1 MSDYIQKINYTP
13 DPQDYL
19 DFVNSVTSD
28 ASKNQIDFVDALMIM
43 EEQGAVPS
51 RLLTAA
57 LGLSGESAEFSEIIK
72 KCIFQGKEFDD
83 DTHKRLKSELSDVM
97 WYVAQGCI
105 ALNTSID
112 ELCEINTNKL
122 KERYPEGFSK
132 DKSENRKEGDL

>member
-1 MSDYIQKINYTP
+1 MSDK

-43 EEQGAVPS
+43 EEQGAEPS
-51 RLLTAA
+51 RLMTAA
-57 LGLSGESAEFSEIIK
+57 LGLNGEAAEFSEIIK

-122 KERYPEGFSK
+122 KQRYPEGFSK
-132 DKSENRKEGDL
+132 DKSENRKKGDL

>member
-1 MSDYIQKINYTP
+1 
-13 DPQDYL
+13 
-19 DFVNSVTSD
+19 
-28 ASKNQIDFVDALMIM
+28 M
-43 EEQGAVPS
+43 EEQGAEPS
-51 RLLTAA
+51 RLMTAA
-57 LGLSGESAEFSEIIK
+57 LGLNGEAAEFSEIIK

>member
-1 MSDYIQKINYTP
+1 MSDK

-43 EEQGAVPS
+43 EEQGAEPS
-51 RLLTAA
+51 RLMTAG
-57 LGLSGESAEFSEIIK
+57 LGLNGEAAEFSEIIK

>member
-1 MSDYIQKINYTP
+1 MSKG
-13 DPQDYL
+13 YL
-19 DFVNSVTSD
+19 KFVDSVTSD
-28 ASKNQIDFVDALMIM
+28 ASKHHIDFVDALMIM
-43 EEQGAVPS
+43 EEQGAEPS

-57 LGLSGESAEFSEIIK
+57 LGLNGEAAEFSEIIK

>member
-1 MSDYIQKINYTP
+1 MIDKE
-13 DPQDYL
+13 PQDYL

-43 EEQGAVPS
+43 EEQGAEPS
-51 RLLTAA
+51 RLMTAA
-57 LGLSGESAEFSEIIK
+57 LGLNGEAAEFSEIIK

>member
-1 MSDYIQKINYTP
+1 MSDK

-28 ASKNQIDFVDALMIM
+28 ASKHQIDFVDALMIM
-43 EEQGAVPS
+43 EEQGAEPS
-51 RLLTAA
+51 RLMTAA
-57 LGLSGESAEFSEIIK
+57 LGLNGEAAEFSEIIK

-132 DKSENRKEGDL
+132 DKSENRKKGDL

>member
-1 MSDYIQKINYTP
+1 MSKG
-13 DPQDYL
+13 YL
-19 DFVNSVTSD
+19 KFVDSVTSD
-28 ASKNQIDFVDALMIM
+28 ASKHQIDFVDALMIM
-43 EEQGAVPS
+43 EEQGAEPS
-51 RLLTAA
+51 RLMTAA
-57 LGLSGESAEFSEIIK
+57 LGLNGEAAEFSEIIK

>member
-1 MSDYIQKINYTP
+1 MSDK

-43 EEQGAVPS
+43 EEQGAEPS
-51 RLLTAA
+51 RLMTAA
-57 LGLSGESAEFSEIIK
+57 LGLNGEAAEFSEIIK

>member
-1 MSDYIQKINYTP
+1 MSDYKP

-43 EEQGAVPS
+43 EEQGAEPS
-51 RLLTAA
+51 RLMTAA
-57 LGLSGESAEFSEIIK
+57 LGLNGEAAEFSEIIK

>member
-1 MSDYIQKINYTP
+1 MSDK

-43 EEQGAVPS
+43 EEQGAEPS
-51 RLLTAA
+51 RLMTAA
-57 LGLSGESAEFSEIIK
+57 LGLNGEAAEFSEIIK

-122 KERYPEGFSK
+122 KERYTHGFSK

>member
-1 MSDYIQKINYTP
+1 MSDK

-43 EEQGAVPS
+43 EEQGAEPS
-51 RLLTAA
+51 RLMTAA
-57 LGLSGESAEFSEIIK
+57 LGLNGEAAEFSEISK

-83 DTHKRLKSELSDVM
+83 DTHKRLKAELSDVM

>member
-1 MSDYIQKINYTP
+1 MSDK

-43 EEQGAVPS
+43 EEQGAEPS
-51 RLLTAA
+51 RLMTAA
-57 LGLSGESAEFSEIIK
+57 LGLNGEAAEFSEIIK

-132 DKSENRKEGDL
+132 DKSENRKEGDI

>member
-1 MSDYIQKINYTP
+1 MSDK

-19 DFVNSVTSD
+19 DFVKSVTSD

-43 EEQGAVPS
+43 EEQGAEPS
-51 RLLTAA
+51 RLMTAA
-57 LGLSGESAEFSEIIK
+57 LGLNGEAAEFSEIIK

>member
-1 MSDYIQKINYTP
+1 MSDK

-43 EEQGAVPS
+43 EEQGAEPS
-51 RLLTAA
+51 RLMTAA
-57 LGLSGESAEFSEIIK
+57 LGLNGEAAEFSEIIK

-97 WYVAQGCI
+97 WYVAQGCM
-105 ALNTSID
+105 ALDTSIE
-112 ELCEINTNKL
+112 ELIDINTAKL
-122 KERYPEGFSK
+122 EKRYPGGF
-132 DKSENRKEGDL
+132 DEFRSENRAEEDK

>member
-1 MSDYIQKINYTP
+1 MSDK

-43 EEQGAVPS
+43 EEQGAEPS
-51 RLLTAA
+51 RLMTAA
-57 LGLSGESAEFSEIIK
+57 LGLNGEAAEFSEIIK

-83 DTHKRLKSELSDVM
+83 ATHKRLKSALSDVM

-105 ALNTSID
+105 ALNRSID

>member
-1 MSDYIQKINYTP
+1 MSDK

-43 EEQGAVPS
+43 EEQGAEPS
-51 RLLTAA
+51 RLMTAA
-57 LGLSGESAEFSEIIK
+57 LGLNGEAAEFSEIIK

-112 ELCEINTNKL
+112 ELCEINNNKL

-132 DKSENRKEGDL
+132 DK

>member
-1 MSDYIQKINYTP
+1 
-13 DPQDYL
+13 
-19 DFVNSVTSD
+19 
-28 ASKNQIDFVDALMIM
+28 
-43 EEQGAVPS
+43 
-51 RLLTAA
+51 
-57 LGLSGESAEFSEIIK
+57 
-72 KCIFQGKEFDD
+72 
-83 DTHKRLKSELSDVM
+83 M

>member
-1 MSDYIQKINYTP
+1 MSDYKP

-28 ASKNQIDFVDALMIM
+28 ASKHQIDFVDALMIM
-43 EEQGAVPS
+43 EEQGAEPS
-51 RLLTAA
+51 RLMTAA
-57 LGLSGESAEFSEIIK
+57 LGLNGEAAEFSEIIK

>member
-1 MSDYIQKINYTP
+1 MSDK

-43 EEQGAVPS
+43 EEQGAEPS
-51 RLLTAA
+51 RLMTAA
-57 LGLSGESAEFSEIIK
+57 LGLNGEAAEFSEIIK

-122 KERYPEGFSK
+122 KQRYPEGFSK

>member
-1 MSDYIQKINYTP
+1 MSDK

-43 EEQGAVPS
+43 EEQGAEPS
-51 RLLTAA
+51 RLMTAA
-57 LGLSGESAEFSEIIK
+57 LGLNGEAAEFSEIIK

-132 DKSENRKEGDL
+132 DKSENR

>member
-1 MSDYIQKINYTP
+1 MSDK

-43 EEQGAVPS
+43 EEQGAEPS
-51 RLLTAA
+51 RLMTAA
-57 LGLSGESAEFSEIIK
+57 LGLNGDAAEFSEIIK
-72 KCIFQGKEFDD
+72 KCIVQGKEFDD

>member
-1 MSDYIQKINYTP
+1 MSDK

-43 EEQGAVPS
+43 EEQGAEPS
-51 RLLTAA
+51 RLMTAA
-57 LGLSGESAEFSEIIK
+57 LGLNGEAAEFSEIIK

-97 WYVAQGCI
+97 WYVAQGCM
-105 ALNTSID
+105 ALNTTID
-112 ELCEINTNKL
+112 EIIDMNEEKL
-122 KERYPEGFSK
+122 KERFPDGFNKQSN
-132 DKSENRKEGDL
+132 ENRKEGDV

>member
-1 MSDYIQKINYTP
+1 MSDK

-43 EEQGAVPS
+43 EEQGAEPS
-51 RLLTAA
+51 RLMTAA
-57 LGLSGESAEFSEIIK
+57 LGLNGEGAEFSEIIK

>member
-1 MSDYIQKINYTP
+1 MSDK

-43 EEQGAVPS
+43 EEQGAEPS
-51 RLLTAA
+51 RLMTAA
-57 LGLSGESAEFSEIIK
+57 LGLNGEAAEFSEIIK

-132 DKSENRKEGDL
+132 DKSENRKKGDL

>member
-1 MSDYIQKINYTP
+1 MSYK
-13 DPQDYL
+13 DPQHYL

-43 EEQGAVPS
+43 EEQGAEPS
-51 RLLTAA
+51 RLMTAA
-57 LGLSGESAEFSEIIK
+57 LGLNGEAAEFSEIIK

>member
-1 MSDYIQKINYTP
+1 MSDYKS

-43 EEQGAVPS
+43 EEQGAEPS
-51 RLLTAA
+51 RLMTAA
-57 LGLSGESAEFSEIIK
+57 LGLNGEAAEFSEIIK

>member
-1 MSDYIQKINYTP
+1 MSDK

-28 ASKNQIDFVDALMIM
+28 ARKHQIDFVEALMIM
-43 EEQGAVPS
+43 EEQGAEPS
-51 RLLTAA
+51 RLMTAA
-57 LGLSGESAEFSEIIK
+57 LGLNGEAAEFSEIIK
-72 KCIFQGKEFDD
+72 KCSFQGKEFDD

>member
-1 MSDYIQKINYTP
+1 MSKG
-13 DPQDYL
+13 YL
-19 DFVNSVTSD
+19 KFVDSVTSD
-28 ASKNQIDFVDALMIM
+28 ASKHQIDFVDALMIM
-43 EEQGAVPS
+43 EEQGAEPS
-51 RLLTAA
+51 RLMTAA
-57 LGLSGESAEFSEIIK
+57 LGLNGEAAEFSEIIK

-132 DKSENRKEGDL
+132 DKSENRKKGDL

>member
-1 MSDYIQKINYTP
+1 MSDK

-19 DFVNSVTSD
+19 DFVNNVTSD

-43 EEQGAVPS
+43 EEQGAEPS
-51 RLLTAA
+51 RLMTAA
-57 LGLSGESAEFSEIIK
+57 LGLNGEAAEFSEIIK

>member
-1 MSDYIQKINYTP
+1 MSEK

-43 EEQGAVPS
+43 EEQGAEPS
-51 RLLTAA
+51 RLMTAA
-57 LGLSGESAEFSEIIK
+57 LGLNGEAAEFSEIIK

>member
-1 MSDYIQKINYTP
+1 MSDK

-28 ASKNQIDFVDALMIM
+28 ASKHQIDFVDALMIM
-43 EEQGAVPS
+43 EEQGAKPS

-57 LGLSGESAEFSEIIK
+57 LGLNGEAAEFSEIIK
-72 KCIFQGKEFDD
+72 KCIFQGKEFND

>member
-1 MSDYIQKINYTP
+1 MSDK

-43 EEQGAVPS
+43 EEQGAEPS
-51 RLLTAA
+51 RLMTAA
-57 LGLSGESAEFSEIIK
+57 LGLNGEAAEFSEIIK

-97 WYVAQGCI
+97 WYVAQGCM
-105 ALNTSID
+105 ALNTTMDEIID
-112 ELCEINTNKL
+112 MNEEKLRERFPDGFNKQ
-122 KERYPEGFSK
+122 SN
-132 DKSENRKEGDL
+132 ENRKEGDV

>member
-1 MSDYIQKINYTP
+1 MSDK

-28 ASKNQIDFVDALMIM
+28 ASKHQIDFVDALMIM
-43 EEQGAVPS
+43 EEQGAEPS
-51 RLLTAA
+51 RLMTAA
-57 LGLSGESAEFSEIIK
+57 LGLNGEAAEFSEIIK

>member
-1 MSDYIQKINYTP
+1 MSDK

-43 EEQGAVPS
+43 EEQGAEPS
-51 RLLTAA
+51 RLMTAA
-57 LGLSGESAEFSEIIK
+57 LGLNGEAAEFSEIIK

-132 DKSENRKEGDL
+132 DKSENRKQGDL

>member
-1 MSDYIQKINYTP
+1 MSDYKS

-28 ASKNQIDFVDALMIM
+28 ASKHQIDFVDALMIM
-43 EEQGAVPS
+43 EEQGAEPS
-51 RLLTAA
+51 RLMTAA
-57 LGLSGESAEFSEIIK
+57 LGLNGEAAEFSEIIK

>member
-1 MSDYIQKINYTP
+1 MSDK

-28 ASKNQIDFVDALMIM
+28 ASKYQIDFVDALMIM
-43 EEQGAVPS
+43 EEQGAETS
-51 RLLTAA
+51 RLMTAA
-57 LGLSGESAEFSEIIK
+57 LGLNGEAAEFSEIIK